1 MFQKNKNKVKDSTGD
16 RIFDIVNVIFM
27 VLLAIVILYPFLNIL
42 AISMS
47 GVSEGRLNTVTI
59 FPKEF
64 TLEAYSQI
72 VANMA
77 IWRSYANTIFVAAV
91 GALITVMLTSIAA
104 YPLAFCEFPGKR
116 IYNFFIVITMWFNAG
131 IIPSY
136 MVVRSLGLLDSL
148 WALIIPGALSA
159 YNVIVIRT
167 TFMSVPKSLIEAAKM
182 DGANDWRILFTIVMP
197 LAKAGLAVVALWT
210 IVGHWNNYT
219 GPLLYISSTD
229 KFTLQQIL
237 NKIVLNAQGSDIGIN
252 AGTVDGAAAIG
263 TQIKY
268 ATVMFSML
276 PVMIAFPFVQKY
288 FVQGALVGSVKE

>member
-1 MFQKNKNKVKDSTGD
+1 MFQKNKNKVKDSLGD
-16 RIFDIVNVIFM
+16 RIFDVVNVIFM
-27 VLLAIVILYPFLNIL
+27 ILLAVIILYPFLNIL

-59 FPKEF
+59 IPKQF
-64 TLEAYSQI
+64 TVDAYSQI
-72 VANMA
+72 VANSA
-77 IWRSYANTIFVAAV
+77 IWRSYANTIFVALV
-91 GALITVMLTSIAA
+91 GAAITVLLTAVAA

-116 IYNFFIVITMWFNAG
+116 AYNFFIVITMWFNAG

-136 MVVRSLGLLDSL
+136 MVVRSLGLLNSL

-167 TFMSVPKSLIEAAKM
+167 TFQSIPKSLVEAAKM
-182 DGANDWRILFTIVMP
+182 DGASAWRILFT
-197 LAKAGLAVVALWT
+197 VV
-210 IVGHWNNYT
+210 
-219 GPLLYISSTD
+219 SSTE

-252 AGTVDGAAAIG
+252 AGTADGVAALG
-263 TQIKY
+263 TQVKY

-276 PVMIAFPFVQKY
+276 PVLITFPFVQKY

>member
-1 MFQKNKNKVKDSTGD
+1 MFQKNKNKVKDSLGD
-16 RIFDIVNVIFM
+16 RIFDAVNVIFM
-27 VLLAIVILYPFLNIL
+27 ILLAVIILYPFLNIL

-59 FPKEF
+59 IPKEF
-64 TLEAYSQI
+64 TVDAYSQI
-72 VANMA
+72 VANSA
-77 IWRSYANTIFVAAV
+77 IWRSYANTIFVALV
-91 GALITVMLTSIAA
+91 GAAITVLLTAIAA

-116 IYNFFIVITMWFNAG
+116 AYNFFIVITMWFNAG

-136 MVVRSLGLLDSL
+136 MVVRSLGLLNTL

-159 YNVIVIRT
+159 YNVIIIRT
-167 TFMSVPKSLIEAAKM
+167 TFQGIPKSLVEAAKM
-182 DGANDWRILFTIVMP
+182 DGASAWRILFTVVMP
-197 LAKAGLAVVALWT
+197 LAKAGLSVVALWT
-210 IVGHWNNYT
+210 VVGHWNNYT
-219 GPLLYISSTD
+219 GPLLYISSTE

-252 AGTVDGAAAIG
+252 AGTADGVAALG
-263 TQIKY
+263 TQVKY

-276 PVMIAFPFVQKY
+276 PVLITFPFVQKY